1 MYIVENSQRQRT
13 TAAWQKVL
21 SFLIRCA
28 VRIFAVTTRGG
39 KEVAG
44 GLGEL
49 KSQWCVYL
57 CLPGV
62 FSFSLAKLICWLP
75 ATCSNACRQ
84 TSPAHR
90 HPRRTSSEAPRY
102 PRFRGSDPQQ
112 LRQRHHLL
120 ANSFGAYLPEEQQ
133 QQQHQRGIS
142 AATAAMTQKWV
153 LGTGKVAQ
161 RLTGKVE
168 ARQVLKIC
176 RPRCQC
182 ISVRVYATAL
192 GATSPA
198 AATTAPR
205 QMRHT
210 GYMAGALLSPTVT
223 LYKVWV
229 LS

>member
-102 PRFRGSDPQQ
+102 PRFRGSEVQIPSSWDNDTICWQIV
-112 LRQRHHLL
+112 LALISQRNN
-120 ANSFGAYLPEEQQ
+120 NSSS
-133 QQQHQRGIS
+133 IS
-142 AATAAMTQKWV
+142 AASAQQLLQWHKSEFWELAKWHK
-153 LGTGKVAQ
+153 GWRAKS
-161 RLTGKVE
+161 
-168 ARQVLKIC
+168 RQG
-176 RPRCQC
+176 RCWK
-182 ISVRVYATAL
+182 YAVPVVSAFL
-192 GATSPA
+192 WGCM
-198 AATTAPR
+198 
-205 QMRHT
+205 QQH
-210 GYMAGALLSPTVT
+210 
-223 LYKVWV
+223 
-229 LS
+229 